1 MPYRRLPNT
10 DNARLNALK
19 SALSKGKDL
28 PPFKLAFTQNS
39 FQRLQAL
46 LLSYETTI
54 SEQRNSYALQLE
66 KNKVFHIKLKKARL
80 YISHFIQV
88 VNMAI
93 NRGELKPN
101 TLEYFGL
108 QDYDKK
114 LPSLANED
122 EILEWGQKL
131 LDGEYNRRMKGL
143 NPITNPTIAIVKV
156 HYDQFVDAYNN
167 QKHSMKRTTMA
178 QEKLA
183 RKREEADL
191 LIQQIWNE
199 VEGSYNSLPEE
210 LRREKSADYGINYVF
225 RKNELQDQNL
235 FAQSRA
241 GYR

>member
-10 DNARLNALK
+10 DNARLKALK

-28 PPFKLAFTQNS
+28 PPFKLAYTQGS

-66 KNKVFHIKLKKARL
+66 KSKICTIKLKKARL
-80 YISHFIQV
+80 YITHFIQV

-93 NRGELKPN
+93 NRGELK
-101 TLEYFGL
+101 TDSLEYFGL

-114 LPSLANED
+114 LPSLSDHD
-122 EILEWGQKL
+122 EVLEWGQKL
-131 LDGEYNRRMKGL
+131 IEGEYNRRMKGL
-143 NPITNPTIAIVKV
+143 NPITNPTIAVVKV
-156 HYDQFVDAYNN
+156 HYDQFIEAYNN
-167 QKHSMKRTTMA
+167 QKHILKRTTLA
-178 QEKLA
+178 QDKLA

-210 LRREKSADYGINYVF
+210 LRREKATDYGINYVF
-225 RKNELQDQNL
+225 RKSELQGQQI
-235 FAQSRA
+235 FSQR
-241 GYR
+241 